1 MFFSFQLCKF
11 GQDVFLVFSLH
22 DLKCTECSGWQHL
35 SSCLSGCVCY
45 SSPLTHTHTH
55 TGFVFKARRE
65 TMKHTCRKCK
75 HVSVSRASKAQEVC
89 KLLQSNRLLSLSPS
103 PSLPLSLSLSPS
115 LPLSLSLSPS
125 LCLSINLSLSYLN

>member
-1 MFFSFQLCKF
+1 M
-11 GQDVFLVFSLH
+11 H
-22 DLKCTECSGWQHL
+22 H
-35 SSCLSGCVCY
+35 CLLGKGKR
-45 SSPLTHTHTH
+45 PGKDEINLPDKRELEKKHTDTHTHTHTHTH